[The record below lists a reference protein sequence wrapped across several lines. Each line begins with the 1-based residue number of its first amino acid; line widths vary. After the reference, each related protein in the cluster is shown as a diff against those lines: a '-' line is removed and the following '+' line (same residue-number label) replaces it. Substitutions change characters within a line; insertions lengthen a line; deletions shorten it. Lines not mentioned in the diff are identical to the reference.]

1 MAGYLIVP
9 AQPPLPADSNL
20 PFHPDAGSQTSILI
34 SESVVGFKVA
44 ATRQNA
50 GRSLKATTGG
60 GPPAVPPGGANSP
73 AATGCASVIV
83 VFGRAND
90 ARLPQVAAQQG

>member
-1 MAGYLIVP
+1 LR
-9 AQPPLPADSNL
+9 
-20 PFHPDAGSQTSILI
+20 FHPDAGSQTSILM
-34 SESVVGFKVA
+34 SESLVGFNVA

-60 GPPAVPPGGANSP
+60 GPPVVSPGGVNLP

-83 VFGRAND
+83 VFGNASDAMLSQVVAQHDGANKLI
-90 ARLPQVAAQQG
+90 AKSSFIVSP